1 MANAALFAL
10 VLPSVKHSILSQSI
24 YPGNLTST
32 QYIIMAM
39 HAEPVPSNPY
49 NPLAFTSDYSGRE
62 GQQAIRYPSP
72 FVPIRMPI
80 FALVLWL
87 NDRIVSLLSVGGGK
101 SRQNVYGTDA
111 VGSGRRRRGLSD
123 STVESVEEG
132 SADNVN
138 FSAAYNTARS
148 TSSIRLNDLGSR
160 RKAD

>member
-1 MANAALFAL
+1 
-10 VLPSVKHSILSQSI
+10 
-24 YPGNLTST
+24 
-32 QYIIMAM
+32 MAM

-62 GQQAIRYPSP
+62 GQQTIRYPSP

-87 NDRIVSLLSVGGGK
+87 NDRLVSLLSVGGGK
-101 SRQNVYGTDA
+101 CRQNVYGAD
-111 VGSGRRRRGLSD
+111 VIGSNRRRRGLSD

-132 SADNVN
+132 SADTINL
-138 FSAAYNTARS
+138 SAVYNTARS
-148 TSSIRLNDLGSR
+148 TSGIRLNNIGSR